1 MSRVFRPQSGIPYS
15 RIHSRAQVF
24 SNQVNKQHI
33 LDVIDKLNDKELQRV
48 VDKVIEIKEES
59 AKEENNPNNTTID
72 NEERD

>member
-1 MSRVFRPQSGIPYS
+1 
-15 RIHSRAQVF
+15 
-24 SNQVNKQHI
+24 
-33 LDVIDKLNDKELQRV
+33 V